1 MYLGF
6 CTFEDALKKKRYAFA
21 LMGASHILAEDLELA
36 VLEIYVGIWNE
47 CQKRNKNKL
56 SMEFPARKY
65 QVNAK

>member
-1 MYLGF
+1 M
-6 CTFEDALKKKRYAFA
+6 E
-21 LMGASHILAEDLELA
+21 ASHILAEDLELA